1 MANVELATRIAASA
15 DKVWATFAGPEMV
28 QLLLEC
34 YAAKVEVETDETA
47 GVATF
52 VTTLRSGGVLRER
65 MESLDH
71 AERCMKYRVLDAG
84 PLPYANYRG
93 RGARAAVWNGRLR
106 GKFSMQFHTGRCKRA
121 RRTPAL
127 ARPQPQGPGD
137 AARIRGGPPIGLV
150 LQWDQSNIAVA

>member
-1 MANVELATRIAASA
+1 MGKAMANVELAMRIAASA
-15 DKVWATFAGPEMV
+15 DKVWATIAGPEMV

-52 VTTLRSGGVLRER
+52 VTTLRSGGVVRER

-93 RGARAAVWNGRLR
+93 EARVQPCGTDACVVSFQGSFIPVDASEHDARQHWLDHNHKVLETLREFVEGRR
-106 GKFSMQFHTGRCKRA
+106 S
-121 RRTPAL
+121 
-127 ARPQPQGPGD
+127 
-137 AARIRGGPPIGLV
+137 V
-150 LQWDQSNIAVA
+150 